1 MDRSQR
7 CQVFIFLTDFFSNLI
22 NLESASKGKPLT
34 RNQEVILSASLV
46 SVCMIAI
53 VAVAMYFFRKKAL
66 VRQKA

>member
-1 MDRSQR
+1 MLRLHFSDG
-7 CQVFIFLTDFFSNLI
+7 FFSNLI
-22 NLESASKGKPLT
+22 NLESASKGKSLT

-53 VAVAMYFFRKKAL
+53 VAVAMYFFRKKVL

>member
-1 MDRSQR
+1 MPRLH
-7 CQVFIFLTDFFSNLI
+7 FLTDFFSNLI
-22 NLESASKGKPLT
+22 NLESASKGKSLT

-53 VAVAMYFFRKKAL
+53 VAVAMYFFRKKVL